1 MREVMESEREF
12 RKGKG
17 RRLRSLRNLRYE
29 VQIKTNTL
37 TGLTKHTKSTIAFEH
52 DNARNKNQS

>member
-1 MREVMESEREF
+1 MESEREF